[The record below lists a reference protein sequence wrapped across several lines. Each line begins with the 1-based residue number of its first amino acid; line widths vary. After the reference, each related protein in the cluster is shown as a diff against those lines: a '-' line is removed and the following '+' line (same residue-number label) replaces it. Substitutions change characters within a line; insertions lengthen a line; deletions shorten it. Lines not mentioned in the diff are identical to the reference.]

1 MSLSLFG
8 DHKANVKPV
17 VKRHGAA
24 RRGATRRGVEAIDMR
39 SRRFGYFPRTFVWR
53 GREFQVEAVERC
65 WTTASRR
72 NGGQMDRHY
81 FQVRCAEGTYNV
93 FQDLR
98 HNTWHIAA

>member
-8 DHKANVKPV
+8 DHKSNAKPI
-17 VKRHGAA
+17 VKRRSVT
-24 RRGATRRGVEAIDMR
+24 RRGAEAIEMR

-53 GREFQVEAVERC
+53 GHEYQVEAVERC
-65 WTTASRR
+65 WTTASRH
-72 NGGQMDRHY
+72 NGGQLDRHY
-81 FQVRCAEGTYNV
+81 FQVRCADGTYSV

>member
-8 DHKANVKPV
+8 NHKANTKPSL
-17 VKRHGAA
+17 KRRDLS
-24 RRGATRRGVEAIDMR
+24 RRGTLSRGGEAIDMR

-53 GREFQVEAVERC
+53 GREYQVEAVERC

-93 FQDLR
+93 YQDLR
-98 HNTWHIAA
+98 HNTWHITA

>member
-8 DHKANVKPV
+8 ERKATAKPTL
-17 VKRHGAA
+17 K
-24 RRGATRRGVEAIDMR
+24 RRGTEAIDMR

-72 NGGQMDRHY
+72 NSGQMDRHY
-81 FQVRCAEGTYNV
+81 FQVRCAEGTFNV
-93 FQDLR
+93 YQNLA
-98 HNTWHIAA
+98 HNTWHIAP